1 MTRSSKNNIPLNF
14 GRDIFINCPFDTR
27 YRRLFNAIVYTVQ
40 EMRFRPRCA
49 LEASNAGQIRLHKI
63 LDIIAEC
70 KYGIHDL
77 SRTELDTA
85 SGLPR
90 FNMPLELGLDLGCKR
105 YGQSYQQEKV
115 LLILDIEQH
124 RYQQFI
130 SDIAGQDIASHSSR
144 VRDVIDIVREWL
156 RPELDPRVVIIPSG
170 DEILRRYRR
179 FWRALPDICADRYWN
194 RARLGFLDYSA
205 AAAAWITANPL

>member
-1 MTRSSKNNIPLNF
+1 MTRSSENKTPLNF
-14 GRDIFINCPFDTR
+14 ARHIFINCPFDTR
-27 YRRLFNAIVYTVQ
+27 YRRLFNAIVYTVHDLH
-40 EMRFRPRCA
+40 FRPRCA
-49 LEASNAGQIRLHKI
+49 FEASNTGQIRLHKI

-70 KYGIHDL
+70 KFGIHDL

-90 FNMPLELGLDLGCKR
+90 FNMPLELGLDLGCKH
-105 YGQSYQQEKV
+105 YGQSYQREKV

-130 SDIAGQDIASHSSR
+130 SDIAGQDISSHSGR

-156 RPELDPRVVIIPSG
+156 RPELDPQVMIIPGG
-170 DEILRRYRR
+170 DEIWRRYRR
-179 FWRALPDICADRYWN
+179 FLKALPDICAFHHWN
-194 RARLGFLDYSA
+194 RARLGFSDYSA